1 MKLRKAIGLMLL
13 FTASLSGLGSCSMT
27 GPQGSQGEQG
37 IQGQPGKDG
46 SSLLTGNGK
55 PDSNLGKNGDS
66 YIDLDTWNYYI
77 KTNAGWVLQGNIKAN
92 SKDHDGTEGLEF
104 YPLND
109 TECAVAVGSAKLL
122 KEIII
127 PSTYKNYAVTSIFGG
142 PSGISGLDYGGFAGC
157 LNLEKITI
165 PNSVTNIGTHA
176 FQNCS
181 SLTSIVIS
189 DSVTSIGDNAF
200 YNCSSLTSIVIPDS
214 VTSIGDNAFDDCSS
228 LTHVTIGNSVTSIG
242 HYAFSGCTSLSSIV
256 IPDSVTFIGCNAF
269 YYCSSLTIYCEAPSE
284 PSGWNIHWDS
294 NRPFYWADKWEYDAD
309 GNPTPII

>member
-1 MKLRKAIGLMLL
+1 MKLRKIIGLMLL
-13 FTASLSGLGSCSMT
+13 LTASLSGLSSCSTT
-27 GPQGSQGEQG
+27 GPQGPQGEQG
-37 IQGQPGKDG
+37 VQGETGPQGENGKDG
-46 SSLLTGNGK
+46 FSMLTGNGK

-189 DSVTSIGDNAF
+189 DSVTSIGDN
-200 YNCSSLTSIVIPDS
+200 V
-214 VTSIGDNAFDDCSS
+214 FDGCSS